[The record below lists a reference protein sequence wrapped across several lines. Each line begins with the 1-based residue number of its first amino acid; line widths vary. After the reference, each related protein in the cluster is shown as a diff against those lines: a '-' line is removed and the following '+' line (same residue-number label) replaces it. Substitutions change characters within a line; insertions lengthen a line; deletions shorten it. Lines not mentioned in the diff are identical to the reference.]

1 METRSRPSSTPPR
14 WLLRRPKEG
23 AAARLFC
30 LPYSGVGASM
40 YARWPRRI
48 GPAEVCLI
56 QLPGRE
62 NRAKDPHYGTY
73 EALAES
79 LTGALEPYL
88 DVPFAFFGHCSSAL
102 AAFETARQLHRKGM
116 PVPDRLF
123 ISSQVAPHDGP
134 YGRFLGMTDDELA
147 AELAE
152 LTRAM
157 GGEPDPEMIRF
168 GLGVMRADVE
178 ANKRYRLPAPEPLP
192 SGITVLGWRDD
203 AEVAPALMTGWRQYA
218 DDVRFT
224 TLQGSHHS
232 FLTAPL
238 ALRAELE
245 LDLKTALEGRQ

>member
-1 METRSRPSSTPPR
+1 METRSSSSSTPQR

-23 AAARLFC
+23 AKARIFC

-40 YARWPRRI
+40 YARWPRTI
-48 GPAEVCLI
+48 GGAEVCMI

-73 EALAES
+73 ESLAES
-79 LTGALEPYL
+79 LVQALEPYL

-102 AAFETARQLHRKGM
+102 AAFETARQLHAAGL
-116 PVPDRLF
+116 PTPDRLF

-147 AELAE
+147 EELAD

-157 GGEPDPEMIRF
+157 GSEPDPDLIRF
-168 GLGVMRADVE
+168 GLGVMRADVD
-178 ANKRYRLPAPEPLP
+178 ANKQYRLEAPEVVP
-192 SGITVLGWRDD
+192 SAITVLGWMDD
-203 AEVAPALMTGWRQYA
+203 VEVAPDLMKGWREYS

-224 TLQGSHHS
+224 VLQGSHHS
-232 FLTAPL
+232 FLQAPL

-245 LDLKTALEGRQ
+245 QDIKTALEGR